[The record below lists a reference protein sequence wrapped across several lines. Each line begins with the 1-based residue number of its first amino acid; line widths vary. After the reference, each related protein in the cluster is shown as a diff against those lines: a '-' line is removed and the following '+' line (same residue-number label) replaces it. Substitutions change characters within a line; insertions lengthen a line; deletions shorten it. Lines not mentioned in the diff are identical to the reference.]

1 MTTEGGINS
10 NYAFPQSLIPMR
22 SINFLL
28 LLCLFSCS
36 IGSPHHTNVGVN
48 AENVISSPDHLAVK
62 NNQLVDQMG
71 NPIVLRGISYGW
83 HNWWP
88 RFYNAE
94 TVATFK
100 KDWNVNLVRAAMG
113 VEPEGAYLEKREWS
127 KEKIQAVVNAAIEE
141 DIYVIID
148 WHSHNIYLEEAKAFF
163 SEMAQLY
170 GNKPNVIYEIFN
182 EPEKQSWEEVK
193 AYSIE
198 VIKAIREHDPDNIIL
213 IGSPNWCQDIHIVA
227 DDPIE
232 GFDNLMYTLHFY
244 AGTHKEWLRERADY
258 ALSKNIPLFI
268 SECASM
274 DASGDGEIDE
284 ASWKEWLNWMTINNL
299 SWALWS
305 VADKDE
311 TCSMFYKTADDL
323 GPWPN
328 QDIKPWGIMAK
339 ETLKK

>member
-1 MTTEGGINS
+1 MR
-10 NYAFPQSLIPMR
+10 LIHY
-22 SINFLL
+22 LC
-28 LLCLFSCS
+28 LLCLISCS
-36 IGSPHHTNVGVN
+36 VASHQNPPEEN
-48 AENVISSPDHLAVK
+48 APKNSTTTLGQLKIT
-62 NNQLVDQMG
+62 NNQLVDQHG
-71 NPIVLRGISYGW
+71 NPAVLRGISYGW

-94 TVATFK
+94 TVAEFK
-100 KDWNVNLVRAAMG
+100 NEWNVNLVRAAMG
-113 VEPEGAYLEKREWS
+113 VEPDGAYLEKPEWS
-127 KEKIQAVVNAAIEE
+127 KDKVKAVVDAAIKE

-148 WHSHNIYLEEAKAFF
+148 WHSHNIVLDEAKAFF
-163 SEMAQLY
+163 SEMAQTY
-170 GNKPNVIYEIFN
+170 GGRPNVMHEIFN

-213 IGSPNWCQDIHIVA
+213 VGSPNWCQDIHIVA
-227 DDPIE
+227 DNPIE

-244 AGTHKEWLRERADY
+244 AATHKKWLRDRGDY
-258 ALSKNIPLFI
+258 ALSKNIPIFV

-284 ASWKEWLNWMTINNL
+284 VSWQEWISWVEENKL

-311 TCSMFYKTADDL
+311 TCSMFNTTAKDL
-323 GPWPN
+323 GQWHEK
-328 QDIKPWGIMAK
+328 DLKPWGKMAK
-339 ETLKK
+339 KALTAFPN

>member
-1 MTTEGGINS
+1 
-10 NYAFPQSLIPMR
+10 MR
-22 SINFLL
+22 FIHYLL
-28 LLCLFSCS
+28 LLCLISCS
-36 IGSPHHTNVGVN
+36 KATSQEISEDRNTDKITSTLSP
-48 AENVISSPDHLAVK
+48 LAVT
-62 NNQLVDQMG
+62 NNQLVDQKG
-71 NPIVLRGISYGW
+71 NPVLLRGISYGW

-94 TVATFK
+94 TVALFK
-100 KDWNVNLVRAAMG
+100 KEWNVNLVRAAMG
-113 VEPEGAYLEKREWS
+113 VEPDGAYLDKMEWS
-127 KEKIQAVVNAAIEE
+127 KAKIQAVVDAAIDE

-148 WHSHNIYLEEAKAFF
+148 WHSHNILLEEAKAFF

-170 GNKPNVIYEIFN
+170 GDKPNVIYEIFN

-213 IGSPNWCQDIHIVA
+213 VGSPNWCQDIHIVA

-244 AGTHKEWLRERADY
+244 AATHKEWLRERGDY
-258 ALSKNIPLFI
+258 ALSKNIPLFV

-284 ASWKEWLNWMTINNL
+284 VSWQEWLSWMEKNNL

-311 TCSMFYKTADDL
+311 TCSMFQKSAKDT
-323 GPWPN
+323 GPW
-328 QDIKPWGIMAK
+328 QAKDIKPWGSLAK
-339 ETLKK
+339 ETLNTTTQQLLGTK